1 VRLKPDMKS
10 RAMRKKVSWD
20 TIYALSNSIHYIK
33 IAAETDEWTSQ
44 IQHHASTIPEHHR
57 QPNLFLKRPLKL
69 WNVL

>member
-10 RAMRKKVSWD
+10 RGMRKKASQD
-20 TIYALSNSIHYIK
+20 TICALSNSIHYIK
-33 IAAETDEWTSQ
+33 IAAEIDEWTSQ
-44 IQHHASTIPEHHR
+44 IQHHASSIPEHHR